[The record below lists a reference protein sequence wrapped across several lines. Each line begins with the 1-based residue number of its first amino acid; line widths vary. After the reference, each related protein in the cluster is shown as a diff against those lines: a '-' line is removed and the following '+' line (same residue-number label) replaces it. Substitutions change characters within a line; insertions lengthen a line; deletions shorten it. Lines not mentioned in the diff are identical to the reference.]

1 MIRND
6 MRRPTNEHEIFQGRM
21 KQGNSRTEFEKNC
34 QERYAGAIRSDIYES
49 MNLRPE
55 NVNDDSTNDY
65 LDKLVKEQMEAESNE
80 NRQMA
85 RLQSYFLW
93 SEQKI
98 IELQAEIKSFQEE
111 VSQHIKRNKD
121 LSAQC
126 SQLQELLD
134 EQKWRTE
141 CLEERL
147 EQREDELSELN
158 KENERFRKVIWK
170 NIHNGK
176 WNNKKTRKLVKKRDI
191 CF

>member
-1 MIRND
+1 
-6 MRRPTNEHEIFQGRM
+6 MRRPTNEHEIFRGRM
-21 KQGNSRTEFEKNC
+21 KQGNSRLEFGKNC
-34 QERYAGAIRSDIYES
+34 QERYANVIRPDIYEA

-55 NVNDDSTNDY
+55 NINDDSTNDY

-80 NRQMA
+80 SRQMA

-98 IELQAEIKSFQEE
+98 TELQAEIKSLQEE
-111 VSQHIKRNKD
+111 VSQQIKENKD

-134 EQKWRTE
+134 EQKWGTE

-147 EQREDELSELN
+147 EQREDELIELD
-158 KENERFRKVIWK
+158 KENKRFRKVIWK

-176 WNNKKTRKLVKKRDI
+176 WNNKKTRKVIKKRDI
-191 CF
+191 LY